1 MPHAATWVCG
11 RVENMRREGFEL
23 SVSPP
28 RVVFKE
34 EGGRRLEP
42 LEEVICEV
50 DDDQMGSV
58 IEVRPALPHLL
69 LTDSGTAARYSTDSI
84 CPHNMHQDRRSWD
97 YISAACRHPIQA
109 ICLFLRK
116 DA

>member
-1 MPHAATWVCG
+1 MKGAGA
-11 RVENMRREGFEL
+11 ENMRREGFEL

-50 DDDQMGSV
+50 DDEHMGSV
-58 IEVRPALPHLL
+58 IEVVSMHSPLCHFHLSSESML
-69 LTDSGTAARYSTDSI
+69 IST
-84 CPHNMHQDRRSWD
+84 NE
-97 YISAACRHPIQA
+97 AACAKLIPWPARLPGSFDMIA
-109 ICLFLRK
+109 
-116 DA
+116 

>member
-1 MPHAATWVCG
+1 
-11 RVENMRREGFEL
+11 MRREGFEL

-58 IEVRPALPHLL
+58 IEVCPAGPALLEL
-69 LTDSGTAARYSTDSI
+69 VLQNSGLV
-84 CPHNMHQDRRSWD
+84 
-97 YISAACRHPIQA
+97 ACRLQGLQSACTP
-109 ICLFLRK
+109 CTYTMWC
-116 DA
+116 D

>member
-1 MPHAATWVCG
+1 MKGACA
-11 RVENMRREGFEL
+11 ENMRREGFEL

-50 DDDQMGSV
+50 DDEHMGSV
-58 IEVRPALPHLL
+58 IEVVSVHSPYA
-69 LTDSGTAARYSTDSI
+69 TS
-84 CPHNMHQDRRSWD
+84 
-97 YISAACRHPIQA
+97 ISALETMPIRTNEAACAKLIPWPAGSPGSFDMIA
-109 ICLFLRK
+109 
-116 DA
+116 

>member
-1 MPHAATWVCG
+1 M
-11 RVENMRREGFEL
+11 
-23 SVSPP
+23 SPP

-58 IEVRPALPHLL
+58 IEVRPASPAL
-69 LTDSGTAARYSTDSI
+69 S
-84 CPHNMHQDRRSWD
+84 
-97 YISAACRHPIQA
+97 
-109 ICLFLRK
+109 
-116 DA
+116 

>member
-1 MPHAATWVCG
+1 MGCG
-11 RVENMRREGFEL
+11 AENMRREGFEL

-50 DDDQMGSV
+50 DDEQMGSV
-58 IEVRPALPHLL
+58 IEVPPILPCLALNLCLWTTALMLQARKAGSCFHNAPGKHVLIFRMNPHCGSL
-69 LTDSGTAARYSTDSI
+69 
-84 CPHNMHQDRRSWD
+84 
-97 YISAACRHPIQA
+97 
-109 ICLFLRK
+109 
-116 DA
+116 

>member
-1 MPHAATWVCG
+1 MHSKSKKWQPQLKLSSGHESILRWTFSGVTPVGSRA
-11 RVENMRREGFEL
+11 ENMRREGFEL

-58 IEVRPALPHLL
+58 IEVCPACLALPEPVLEDNNL
-69 LTDSGTAARYSTDSI
+69 I
-84 CPHNMHQDRRSWD
+84 
-97 YISAACRHPIQA
+97 ACG
-109 ICLFLRK
+109 L
-116 DA
+116 